1 VSRWLPMSRFMFYD
15 EASAMI
21 VDFSFY
27 TDHVDEIDDWLH
39 KHDSERTGM
48 VIKFSDA
55 KTRTMFALLWG

>member
-1 VSRWLPMSRFMFYD
+1 MFCD

-27 TDHVDEIDDWLH
+27 TYHVDEIDDWLH